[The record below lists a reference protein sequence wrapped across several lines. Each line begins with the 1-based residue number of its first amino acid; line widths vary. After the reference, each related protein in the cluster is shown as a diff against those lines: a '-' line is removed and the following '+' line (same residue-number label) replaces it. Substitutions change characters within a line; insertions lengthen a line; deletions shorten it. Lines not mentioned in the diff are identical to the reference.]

1 MGRGYFYMREITN
14 KILPHLFFNQE
25 MAQSAPPSKD
35 SVNPFLMLTKLKL
48 KAIKWGLYWGEI
60 PGEYYAYYTE

>member
-1 MGRGYFYMREITN
+1 MQEITN

-35 SVNPFLMLTKLKL
+35 SVNPLLLLTKLKL
-48 KAIKWGLYWGEI
+48 KAIK
-60 PGEYYAYYTE
+60 

>member
-1 MGRGYFYMREITN
+1 MGRGYLYMREITN

-35 SVNPFLMLTKLKL
+35 SVNPLFTPVDK
-48 KAIKWGLYWGEI
+48 IKI
-60 PGEYYAYYTE
+60 KSH